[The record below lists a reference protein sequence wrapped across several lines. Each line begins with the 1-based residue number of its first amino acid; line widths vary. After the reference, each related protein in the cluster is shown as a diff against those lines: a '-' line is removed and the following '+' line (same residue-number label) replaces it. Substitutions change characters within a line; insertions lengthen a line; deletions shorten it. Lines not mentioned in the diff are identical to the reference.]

1 MLLVW
6 VLSVVL
12 LSLCWPI
19 QGKCTSTGGLVGMV
33 FLRKGENGSSCMVG
47 DLIEDLVSE
56 ILEVRKYSWAGV
68 GMSGILTSTTR

>member
-1 MLLVW
+1 M
-6 VLSVVL
+6 
-12 LSLCWPI
+12 
-19 QGKCTSTGGLVGMV
+19 GMV